1 MKICKEYN
9 IHTSHTHGVNEWR
22 MSWMKNAI
30 MARTMKNS
38 TTVNPKA
45 TEQLGT
51 NAHKNGEITHSNQR
65 FLNPLELD
73 RNEYPWQ
80 QQQQQGHELQ
90 PTPYISGNY
99 TKINKKKLGITPKMN
114 ILSIRKYAPF
124 AGTHGSIYYD
134 TLKT

>member
-1 MKICKEYN
+1 
-9 IHTSHTHGVNEWR
+9 
-22 MSWMKNAI
+22 MKNV
-30 MARTMKNS
+30 MNEECNHGKDHEKLNHRKPES
-38 TTVNPKA
+38 YGA
-45 TEQLGT
+45 TR
-51 NAHKNGEITHSNQR
+51 HKCTQEITHSNQR